1 MIAHAERYYKSY
13 SGIADVRW
21 LKEQG
26 CKIQIN
32 AYSLAGDRK
41 RKVQDLARQM
51 VQEKLADFLGTD
63 AHRMFHR
70 SPKVAGGMK
79 ELMKIADLDYVRRI
93 AFQNAKELLKI

>member
-1 MIAHAERYYKSY
+1 MIRTGKRVD
-13 SGIADVRW
+13 IA
-21 LKEQG
+21 
-26 CKIQIN
+26 IQASLADGMTIPIN

-70 SPKVAGGMK
+70 PPKVAGRIK
-79 ELMKIADLDYVRRI
+79 ELMKIADIEYVRRI